1 MAAGAGKLWTMA
13 TSRPG
18 SIDAAI
24 EGTRRGRF
32 VQELLSNS
40 AIFPIA
46 NIVLELF
53 LEGGARYFLEP
64 DFYAIVLAALAQAAW
79 LSRDAQD
86 GPARRVLG
94 NLVGPAVYSAIELA
108 VEGLRFLQAPHHI
121 AYWGFSLAIGL
132 MQAAR
137 GSRTGRIAGA
147 LLVAESVVRS
157 MILFAMYAIFEQLT
171 APPAAAGKPF
181 FQDPSHV
188 FIAWSIA
195 LLGVLSGVAVLTS
208 QRYLALLRDLSR
220 RFRLYSEWSFGRSL
234 LEEAV
239 TDPRRLAL
247 TRRHR
252 AILFMDVRGFTAW
265 SEAQTPES
273 VVAVL
278 NGYCAAAEGVFAHC
292 PPIRF
297 KFAADEVMAIFAQ
310 PGEALAAARGLA
322 REAGASLQPYGLG
335 AGIGLH
341 WGAVVEGL
349 MGGAGTK
356 QFDVIGDTVNTAKRI
371 EGAAGRGEILLSEDF
386 RAAAGLAGGES
397 RSVEVKGK
405 ATPLV
410 VHPALLDSDQAVSGP
425 GAVP

>member
-1 MAAGAGKLWTMA
+1 MAS
-13 TSRPG
+13 SRPG

-53 LEGGARYFLEP
+53 LEGGARYFLEA

-86 GPARRVLG
+86 GPARRILG
-94 NLVGPAVYSAIELA
+94 NLVGPAIYSALELA
-108 VEGLRFLQAPHHI
+108 VEGLRFLQAPHHL

-132 MQAAR
+132 LQAAR

-157 MILFAMYAIFEQLT
+157 MILFAMYAIFERLT
-171 APPAAAGKPF
+171 APPGAAGRPF

-188 FIAWSIA
+188 FIAWSIV
-195 LLGVLSGVAVLTS
+195 LLGVLGGVAVLTS

-239 TDPRRLAL
+239 SDPGRLSL
-247 TRRHR
+247 KRCER

-265 SEAQTPES
+265 SEAQPPES

-278 NGYCAAAEGVFAHC
+278 NGDCAAAEAVFARWA
-292 PPIRF
+292 PIRC
-297 KFAADEVMAIFAQ
+297 KFSADEVMAVFAR
-310 PGEALAAARGLA
+310 PGDALGAARGLA
-322 REAGASLQPYGLG
+322 REVGDYLRPYGLG
-335 AGIGLH
+335 VGIGLH
-341 WGAVVEGL
+341 WGPVVEGL
-349 MGGAGTK
+349 MGGTGTK

-371 EGAAGRGEILLSEDF
+371 EGAAGRGEVLLSDDF
-386 RAAAGLAGGES
+386 RVAAGLAAAGG
-397 RSVEVKGK
+397 RTIEVKGK
-405 ATPLV
+405 SAPLV